1 MTGRGYLVLLA
12 SQAVGEAVHALTGL
26 PLSGPI
32 IGMAL
37 LLGVLSVRGG
47 PSPELRSSA
56 NALLGYLSLLFVPAA
71 VGIIPFLPLLRSQWL
86 PIAVALVA
94 SSVMA
99 MASAALIMQA
109 LSQRTKACKENRLAA
124 EPVSAAGARQ

>member
-12 SQAVGEAVHALTGL
+12 AQAAGEAVRAATGL

-37 LLGVLSVRGG
+37 LLAVLSARGG
-47 PSPELRSSA
+47 PSQELRSSA
-56 NALLGYLSLLFVPAA
+56 NSLLGYLSLLFVPAA
-71 VGIIPFLPLLRSQWL
+71 VGIMPYLPLLRSQWL
-86 PIAVALVA
+86 PIAVALTA

-99 MASAALIMQA
+99 MASAALIMQRMNGRHA
-109 LSQRTKACKENRLAA
+109 TARPPLAA
-124 EPVSAAGARQ
+124 EPANAAGGRP